1 MQRGK
6 PARRTQLMNLDDYTI
21 VSIYS
26 AEYRG
31 TVQYYLLASDVYR
44 LNRLNWVM
52 ETSMLKTLAAS
63 TARPY
68 RRPRRKIKPKST
80 PPTDAEAP
88 RPIVARARAR
98 SGDAAPHR
106 HRRPDGI
113 ASRCESNG
121 P

>member
-68 RRPRRKIKPKST
+68 RRPRRNIKPKST